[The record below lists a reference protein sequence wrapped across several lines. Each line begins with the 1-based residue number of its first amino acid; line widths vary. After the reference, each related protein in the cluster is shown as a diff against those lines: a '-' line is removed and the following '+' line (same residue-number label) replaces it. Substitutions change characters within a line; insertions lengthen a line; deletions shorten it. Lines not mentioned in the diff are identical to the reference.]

1 MSKLGE
7 VGEFYPAVGD
17 MRTLYFIT
25 EVKNNTKSVKKQPE
39 TAVKLNKY
47 IHLKTKQNS

>member
-17 MRTLYFIT
+17 VRMLYFIT
-25 EVKNNTKSVKKQPE
+25 EVKNNTKSVKKQSE
-39 TAVKLNKY
+39 AGVKLNKY
-47 IHLKTKQNS
+47 IGLKTKQNS